1 MKKCPTCQKTFDDNM
16 RFCQTDGT
24 PLVEA
29 TESHDPYAT
38 MVASKDEIASAIPP
52 ESPGA
57 SSASKEDDVLEI
69 PDSDDDPM
77 KTSVVTEAEMREIT
91 SGKDSSSTES
101 AKSEESDYANLPSS
115 LPKFDEPELN
125 PPTFGSS
132 SSSASDSPFSDAS
145 SKSKSDL
152 PFSGS
157 PPFSEDFSS
166 PKQEDDKSGSPIPSP
181 FGEKMPPSYQTP
193 SSSPFEDPEPPKNEP
208 FSPFNEPVNPFGQ
221 SPFES
226 SEPQNQPVK
235 QEWTPPSSP
244 AGSFGEP
251 AVGQNPPV
259 SASAES
265 GQSKT
270 LAIVSLV
277 LGALGFI
284 CCGNILCGIPAIIV
298 GYMARSKEAENPN
311 AYAGSNLALIG
322 MVLGALSVIT
332 FIGLIILQVFFGALD
347 RIL

>member
-1 MKKCPTCQKTFDDNM
+1 M

-29 TESHDPYAT
+29 AESHDPYAT
-38 MVASKDEIASAIPP
+38 MVASKDEIASAIPR

-57 SSASKEDDVLEI
+57 TSASKEDDVLEI

-91 SGKDSSSTES
+91 SGKDSSSTEN
-101 AKSEESDYANLPSS
+101 KKFEENDYSNIPSS

-125 PPTFGSS
+125 PPTFGNSPSS
-132 SSSASDSPFSDAS
+132 DPDSDAS
-145 SKSKSDL
+145 SKSKSDS

-157 PPFSEDFSS
+157 QPFSDETFG
-166 PKQEDDKSGSPIPSP
+166 KKEDDVFNSPIPSP

-193 SSSPFEDPEPPKNEP
+193 SSSPFQEPEPLQNEP
-208 FSPFNEPVNPFGQ
+208 FSPFNEPANPFDQ
-221 SPFES
+221 SPFGELD
-226 SEPQNQPVK
+226 PKFQPVK

-244 AGSFGEP
+244 VESFGEP
-251 AVGQNPPV
+251 AMGQNLPV

-270 LAIVSLV
+270 LAIISLV
-277 LGALGFI
+277 LGILSIPCCGFIIFGIGAVITGFMAKSKADNSPNEYGGRTLALAGIGIGAFTTIIGLITNLLALLGFI
-284 CCGNILCGIPAIIV
+284 PIP
-298 GYMARSKEAENPN
+298 
-311 AYAGSNLALIG
+311 
-322 MVLGALSVIT
+322 T
-332 FIGLIILQVFFGALD
+332 FP
-347 RIL
+347 